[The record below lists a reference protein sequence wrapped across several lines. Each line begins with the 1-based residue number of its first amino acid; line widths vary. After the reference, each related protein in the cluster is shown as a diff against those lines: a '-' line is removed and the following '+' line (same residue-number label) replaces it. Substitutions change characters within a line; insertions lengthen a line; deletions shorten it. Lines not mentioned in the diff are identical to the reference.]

1 VAVFGYPSYS
11 LSLSSLPTH
20 LSPSVFVVALFTV
33 ALMWN
38 QPRCSRVA
46 DWIKKMYTY
55 TMEYYSAIKGKVIL
69 SFAKQMELKDFAK
82 SDTERQ
88 TPYVVSLS

>member
-1 VAVFGYPSYS
+1 
-11 LSLSSLPTH
+11 
-20 LSPSVFVVALFTV
+20 
-33 ALMWN
+33 
-38 QPRCSRVA
+38 
-46 DWIKKMYTY
+46 
-55 TMEYYSAIKGKVIL
+55 MEYYSAIKGKVIL